1 MLNKVLVKQH
11 FNDPYLNIN
20 GKDLY
25 YFQLILLLAK

>member
-11 FNDPYLNIN
+11 FNDPYLYIN

-25 YFQLILLLAK
+25 YFFTYFTSG